1 LVELEYLTVDSFWK
15 LLEEVEKG
23 GNQGDS
29 TMD

>member
-1 LVELEYLTVDSFWK
+1 LADLEYLTVDSFWK
-15 LLEEVEKG
+15 LPEEVEKG